1 MLKQELYSE
10 DSIYNLIDFL
20 IQKKCKR
27 IFINFSYF
35 DDNEKPS
42 ISIGSFGK
50 SISMEEFNQIL
61 LHPDI
66 SKRESKEYYPF
77 INSCFNLSK
86 KVSFFG
92 RNGSE
97 NFSLAFENQGLPS
110 PYLDYKKVSKPK
122 ENIELHDN
130 EFTLIKF
137 EDLENISFKNN
148 SNVDSRKPHMAFYN
162 LLNTIDTNIFI
173 KYYKMI
179 NDGLEFYTSARSTS
193 EFCKL
198 TLMAINEGLS
208 PFQEHDTQCQELE
221 ETHKIFKDI
230 AVKVK
235 PFLISYE
242 NNPDVIENSKMHGVH
257 YMHQNKI
264 VHFDQWSNTFIKK
277 RRISAKDPNKI
288 IRIRVLLEGDIQF
301 GNIFS
306 INPLTN
312 KIKISYE
319 LIKMIDL
326 QIEKALSA
334 SLVLTQNIT
343 DEDELELENIARSDA
358 LAAYRELVYS
368 KRYSKEKAIRK
379 ICDQGEMVKYSF
391 IEDYLREAEV

>member
-10 DSIYNLIDFL
+10 DSLYNLVDFL
-20 IQKKCKR
+20 IQKKCRR

-42 ISIGSFGK
+42 IIIGSFDQ
-50 SISMEEFNQIL
+50 SISMGEFNQIL

-92 RNGSE
+92 RHNSE
-97 NFSLAFENQGLPS
+97 YFSLAFESQDLPS
-110 PYLDYKKVSKPK
+110 PYLDYKMASKPK
-122 ENIELHDN
+122 EKFEMLEK

-137 EDLENISFKNN
+137 ENLEKISFKNN
-148 SNVDSRKPHMAFYN
+148 SNIDSRKPHIAFYN
-162 LLNTIDTNIFI
+162 LCNSIVKNIFI

-179 NDGLEFYTSARSTS
+179 NDGLEFYTSSVSSS

-198 TLMAINEGLS
+198 TLMVGNEGLS

-221 ETHKIFKDI
+221 ETHKNFEEIT
-230 AVKVK
+230 VKVK
-235 PFLISYE
+235 PFLVSYE

-257 YMHQNKI
+257 FMHQNKI
-264 VHFDQWSNTFIKK
+264 VHFDQWTYTSIKRK
-277 RRISAKDPNKI
+277 RISAKDPNKI

-301 GNIFS
+301 GNNFS

-312 KIKISYE
+312 KIKISHE

-334 SLVLTQNIT
+334 SLALTQNIT
-343 DEDELELENIARSDA
+343 DEDEIELENIARSDA
-358 LAAYRELVYS
+358 LAAFRELVYS
-368 KRYSKEKAIRK
+368 KKYSKEKAIRK
-379 ICDQGEMVKYSF
+379 ICDQGEMVKFSF
-391 IEDYLREAEV
+391 IEDYLRGVEV